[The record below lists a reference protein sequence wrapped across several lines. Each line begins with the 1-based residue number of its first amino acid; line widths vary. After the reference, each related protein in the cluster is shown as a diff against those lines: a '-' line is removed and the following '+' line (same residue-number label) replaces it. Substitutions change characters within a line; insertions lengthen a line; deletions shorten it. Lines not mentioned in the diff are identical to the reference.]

1 MLKRFISKQ
10 LSLKKLSLKK
20 ISLKKSICIKT
31 GVCLWLALSA
41 SQAFANLSAADLNNF
56 GSKAELRFGTVSNFG
71 QDGTFDAMVTLNNH
85 SAIAL
90 PKGKTNW
97 KIYIHSVKRILS
109 TSSTEFT
116 FKRLQG
122 DLYEIAPTNAFS
134 GLASGSSLQFPY
146 KARGHIV
153 SYSDY
158 MPRAFIATSA
168 GDSAVFANT
177 DTENLEQF
185 VDPFVRPE
193 QLLRFDTPTD
203 LYPVVTTNSRYHAN
217 VAINQIDATSENV
230 RIIPTPK
237 NVTYSK
243 GSAQIDSSWTIID
256 VGGLAFETD
265 YLQQRLRESGL
276 LVNKKVLEQK
286 NSASAPRK
294 QVIELSIDKKFT
306 NGEAYELNIT
316 GERIVISAGGATGI
330 FYGVQSFL
338 SLLPAQK
345 AKVQAVPA
353 LRVFDEPRAPWRGMH
368 YDLARNF
375 HGKDSVLELAEQMGR
390 YKLNKLHLHMTEDEG
405 WRIEIPGLPELTD
418 VGAFR
423 CFDLTETK
431 CLMPQLGNGPDK
443 NAAGNGYLTAAD
455 FTDIVKFAA
464 QRHIEVI
471 PEIDMPGHSRAAIKS
486 MEARYKKLMAA
497 GKKAAAEQY
506 LLSDPQDKSQYLTVQ
521 SYSDNS
527 VNVCLPSTYAFIEKV
542 TYELQQMYRNAGQK
556 LNVFHMGGDEVGKGS
571 WTASPACDQLFAN
584 NDRGVSGVADLK
596 PYFVQRIAEIT
607 HKRGL
612 DIMGWEDGL
621 MYDPNNTFNRT
632 QLVNKRI
639 IANAWDNIW
648 EAGVADRAHR
658 LANNG
663 YDVVISGSTH
673 LYFDHPHEASAGER
687 GYHWATR
694 YTDLAKVFG
703 FMPDN
708 LYANADRTFIGA
720 EITNLNGLVGRV
732 LPPLEKPEHVLGMQG
747 QVWSETIRTKQQLQ
761 TMIFP
766 RVIALAE
773 RAWFKAE
780 WEGDAPNIPVRDQ
793 EWREFITTL
802 VEKELP
808 KLEQS
813 GAAFYLPP
821 PGAVRINNK
830 LKANTSLP
838 GLAIEYSRDQGKSW
852 ASYRQD
858 IEIGSASILLRS
870 RLNSIAS
877 ATAMLD

>member
-1 MLKRFISKQ
+1 MLK
-10 LSLKKLSLKK
+10 
-20 ISLKKSICIKT
+20 KT
-31 GVCLWLALSA
+31 MLCMGLVLLVSP
-41 SQAFANLSAADLNNF
+41 AFANLSAADLKRF
-56 GSKAELRFGTVSNFG
+56 GDNAELRFGTVSNFG
-71 QDGTFDAMVTLNNH
+71 QDGTFDAVVTLNNH

-90 PKGKTNW
+90 QKGKTNW

-116 FKRLQG
+116 FNHLQG
-122 DLYEIAPTNAFS
+122 DLYEIIPTDKFS
-134 GLASGSSLQFPY
+134 GLASGKSLQFPY

-158 MPRAFIATSA
+158 MPRAFIANNL

-185 VDPFVRPE
+185 VDSFARPE
-193 QLLRFDTPTD
+193 QFLRFDTPKD
-203 LYPVVTTNSRYHAN
+203 LYPVVTTNSRYQTN
-217 VAINQIDATSENV
+217 LAINQLASNSENV
-230 RIIPTPK
+230 KIVPTPK

-243 GSAQIDSSWTIID
+243 GSAQIDSNWEIVE
-256 VGGLAFETD
+256 VGGLAFESD

-276 LVNKKVLEQK
+276 LVNKKIATNTIK
-286 NSASAPRK
+286 K
-294 QVIELSIDKKFT
+294 QVIELSTDKKFT
-306 NGEAYELNIT
+306 NAEAYELNIT
-316 GERIVISAGGATGI
+316 SERVIISAAGATGI

-338 SLLPAQK
+338 SLLPVQK
-345 AKVQAVPA
+345 ASVQSVPA
-353 LRVFDEPRAPWRGMH
+353 LRVFDEPRGPWRGMH

-390 YKLNKLHLHMTEDEG
+390 YKLNKLHLHLTEDEG
-405 WRIEIPGLPELTD
+405 WRIEIPGLPELTE

-431 CLMPQLGNGPDK
+431 CLMPQLGNGPSK
-443 NAAGNGYLTAAD
+443 TTAGNGYLTAAD
-455 FTDIVKFAA
+455 LTDIVKFAA

-486 MEARYKKLMAA
+486 MEARYKKLMAS

-506 LLSDPQDKSQYLTVQ
+506 LLSDLQDKSHYMTVQ

-542 TYELQQMYRNAGQK
+542 IYELQQMYRNAGQK

-571 WTASPACDQLFAN
+571 WTASPACEQLFAN
-584 NDRGVSGVADLK
+584 NDSGVSGVADLK
-596 PYFVQRIAEIT
+596 PYFVQRISEIT
-607 HKRGL
+607 NKRGL

-621 MYDPNNTFNRT
+621 MYDPNNTFNRE
-632 QLVNKRI
+632 QLLNKRI

-663 YDVVISGSTH
+663 YDVVISSSTH
-673 LYFDHPHEASAGER
+673 LYFDHPYEASAGER

-694 YTDLAKVFG
+694 YSDLAKVFG

-732 LPPLEKPEHVLGMQG
+732 LPPLTKPERVLGMQG
-747 QVWSETIRTKQQLQ
+747 QVWSETIRTKKQLQ

-766 RVIALAE
+766 RVLVLAE
-773 RAWFKAE
+773 RAWFKAD
-780 WEGDAPNIPVRDQ
+780 WEGDIPDIPARDQ
-793 EWREFITTL
+793 AWREFIATL
-802 VEKELP
+802 VSKELP
-808 KLEQS
+808 RLEQS
-813 GAAFYLPP
+813 GVALYLPP
-821 PGAVRINNK
+821 PGAVRVSNK
-830 LKANTSLP
+830 LNANTSLP

-852 ASYRQD
+852 ASYQQST
-858 IEIGSASILLRS
+858 EIGSAPILLRS
-870 RLNSIAS
+870 RLNSIVS
-877 ATAMLD
+877 ATAILN

>member
-1 MLKRFISKQ
+1 MLKRSIV
-10 LSLKKLSLKK
+10 KKA
-20 ISLKKSICIKT
+20 ILKKSTLKKT
-31 GVCLWLALSA
+31 TVCLWLALSA
-41 SQAFANLSAADLNNF
+41 SQAFANLSAGDLKNF
-56 GSKAELRFGTVSNFG
+56 GDKAELRFGTVSNFG
-71 QDGTFDAMVTLNNH
+71 QEGTFDAVVTLNNH
-85 SAIAL
+85 SANAL

-122 DLYEIAPTNAFS
+122 DLYEIAPTDKFS

-158 MPRAFIATSA
+158 MPRAFIANSA

-185 VDPFVRPE
+185 IDPFVKPE
-193 QLLRFDTPTD
+193 QFLRFDIPKD
-203 LYPVVTTNSRYHAN
+203 LYSVVTTNSRYQTN
-217 VAINQIDATSENV
+217 LVINQLDATNENV
-230 RIIPTPK
+230 KIIPTPK

-243 GSAQIDSSWTIID
+243 GSVQIDSSWKIIE
-256 VGGLAFETD
+256 VGGLSFESD

-276 LVNKKVLEQK
+276 LLEK
-286 NSASAPRK
+286 TVSTHIPKK

-306 NGEAYELNIT
+306 SAEAYELNIT
-316 GERIVISAGGATGI
+316 GERVVISAGGATGI

-338 SLLPAQK
+338 SLLPVQK
-345 AKVQAVPA
+345 ASVQSVPA

-368 YDLARNF
+368 YDMARNF
-375 HGKDSVLELAEQMGR
+375 HGKDAVFALAEQMGR
-390 YKLNKLHLHMTEDEG
+390 YKLNKLHMHMTEDEG

-431 CLMPQLGNGPDK
+431 CLMPQLGNGPNK
-443 NAAGNGYLTAAD
+443 SAAGNGYLTAAD
-455 FTDIVKFAA
+455 FTEIVKFAA

-486 MEARYKKLMAA
+486 MEARYKKLLAV
-497 GKKAAAEQY
+497 GKKIAAEQY
-506 LLSDPQDKSQYLTVQ
+506 LLSDPQDQSQYMTVQ

-571 WTASPACDQLFAN
+571 WTASPACDQLIAN
-584 NDRGVSGVADLK
+584 NDRGISGVADLK
-596 PYFVQRIAEIT
+596 PYFVQRISEIT
-607 HKRGL
+607 SKRGL

-621 MYDPNNTFNRT
+621 MYDPNNTFNRE
-632 QLVNKRI
+632 QLLNKRI

-663 YDVVISGSTH
+663 YNVVISGATH

-694 YTDLAKVFG
+694 YTDLTKVFG

-708 LYANADRTFIGA
+708 LYSNADRTFIGA
-720 EITNLNGLVGRV
+720 EITNLNGLVGRI
-732 LPPLEKPEHVLGMQG
+732 LPPLTKPEHVLGMQG
-747 QVWSETIRTKQQLQ
+747 QVWTETIRTKTQLQ

-766 RVIALAE
+766 RVIVLAE
-773 RAWFKAE
+773 RAWFKAD
-780 WEGDAPNIPVRDQ
+780 WEGDVPNIQARDQ
-793 EWREFITTL
+793 AWREFVTTL
-802 VEKELP
+802 VGKELP

-813 GAAFYLPP
+813 GSAFYLPP

-852 ASYRQD
+852 TSYQQE
-858 IEIGSASILLRS
+858 IEIGNAPILLRS
-870 RLNSIAS
+870 RLNSVVS
-877 ATAMLD
+877 ATASLN